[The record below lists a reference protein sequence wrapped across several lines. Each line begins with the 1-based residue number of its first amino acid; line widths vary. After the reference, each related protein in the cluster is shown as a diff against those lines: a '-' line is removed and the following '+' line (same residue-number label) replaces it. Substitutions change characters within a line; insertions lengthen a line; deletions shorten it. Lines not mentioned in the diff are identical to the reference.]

1 MQFEETFRELFQN
14 SAEITTLPAF
24 IISMAMTTILGA
36 LLAQVYIR
44 YGQSLS
50 NRRSLARTFLMLAIT
65 TTLIITIV
73 KSSLALSLGLVGALS
88 IVRFRAAIKEPE
100 ELTYLFLAIGIG
112 LGMGANQPLITTIA
126 FIIIV
131 SIIIVSRWAKPAP
144 TQANMFVTVSSSGTN
159 GISASQIMKMLSDAG
174 AKSSLK
180 RSDDNPG
187 LFEASFLVDFQD
199 IQSFEKFK
207 SDVRALSPD
216 IHLSCMDNQGLTE

>member
-1 MQFEETFRELFQN
+1 
-14 SAEITTLPAF
+14 
-24 IISMAMTTILGA
+24 
-36 LLAQVYIR
+36 
-44 YGQSLS
+44 
-50 NRRSLARTFLMLAIT
+50 
-65 TTLIITIV
+65 
-73 KSSLALSLGLVGALS
+73 LVGALS

-126 FIIIV
+126 FVIIV
-131 SIIIVSRWAKPAP
+131 SIIIVSRWAKGTPS
-144 TQANMFVTVSSSGTN
+144 QANMFVTISNSDTN
-159 GISASQIMKMLSDAG
+159 TVITASQIMKMLSDAG

-207 SDVRALSPD
+207 TDIKALSPNV
-216 IHLSCMDNQGLTE
+216 HLSCMDNQGII

>member
-24 IISMAMTTILGA
+24 IISMAMTSFLGA
-36 LLAQVYIR
+36 ILAQVYIR
-44 YGQSLS
+44 FGQSLS

-126 FIIIV
+126 FVIIV
-131 SIIIVSRWAKPAP
+131 SIIIVSRWAKGTPS
-144 TQANMFVTVSSSGTN
+144 QANMFVTISNSDTN
-159 GISASQIMKMLSDAG
+159 TVITASQIMKMLSDAG

-207 SDVRALSPD
+207 TDIKALSPNV
-216 IHLSCMDNQGLTE
+216 HLSCMDNQGII